1 MKKFLFGILMFTL
14 ASMGLH
20 AQKEIKT
27 NSKISKVIVYRSGA
41 QIFRKADVNIPAGT
55 SQIIISGL
63 SSRLNPN
70 SLRVSGKGNFVIL
83 EQQSEIKYPEPEEVK
98 ESAIPRHIL
107 NKIKAYNDSLELI
120 QYDIDENNSKRDLLL
135 VEKNL
140 IQSSK
145 AITGTDTITELKEA
159 TQFYRT
165 RMTEINNEWMKFKK
179 REKMLSK
186 IQQGYQQKLAELNDY
201 TNRTSPVADP
211 VNKKPESIIT
221 ITVTA
226 DAPVLNASI
235 NFSYLCQPA
244 GWNPVYE
251 LKVDEVSKP
260 VQLTMKALVTQNTD
274 EDWSKVN
281 LTLSTGT
288 PMTNKTLPVIN
299 PWIVTYYARQAAA
312 YGYDNFAAPVS
323 ATTKESKKATK
334 ADKSVSMDEEY
345 SEAGYAEN
353 YVAQTTNVIN
363 TEYEIN
369 LPYEI
374 PSDAKPHTISILK
387 ENLTGIYKYIAIPKI
402 DKEAFLTAALVGWE
416 KLNLIPANANIIFE
430 NSIIGSTFIDPT
442 TANDTLTV
450 SLGADKRV
458 FVDRKKL
465 SDKTKDK
472 IVGGIRKRNITIE
485 ITVKNQNSLPVELKL
500 KDQFPISNNADIK
513 VITGEI
519 KDAEVDPNT
528 GIIEW
533 NFNLKPNESR
543 KVTFSYEIS
552 WDKSKPLLT
561 E

>member
-1 MKKFLFGILMFTL
+1 MKKLFIGVLLLTFF
-14 ASMGLH
+14 SVGLY

-41 QIFRKADVNIPAGT
+41 QIFRKADVNLPAGT

-98 ESAIPRHIL
+98 ESTIPPHIL

-140 IQSSK
+140 IQNSK

-165 RMTEINNEWMKFKK
+165 RMAEINSEWMKFKK
-179 REKMLSK
+179 REKHLSK
-186 IQQGYQQKLAELNDY
+186 TQQGYQQKLAELNDY
-201 TNRTSPVADP
+201 TNRTSPSVNP

-221 ITVTA
+221 ITVSA
-226 DAPVLNASI
+226 DAPVLNASLI
-235 NFSYLCQPA
+235 FSYLSQPA

-281 LTLSTGT
+281 LILSTGT

-299 PWIVTYYARQAAA
+299 PWIVTYYARQAA
-312 YGYDNFAAPVS
+312 YGYSNFAAPLS
-323 ATTKESKKATK
+323 ATATESKKAEK
-334 ADKSVSMDEEY
+334 ADKSKSVDEEY
-345 SEAGYAEN
+345 SESFEANN

-387 ENLTGIYKYIAIPKI
+387 ENLTGIYKYISIPKI

-472 IVGGIRKRNITIE
+472 IIGSVRKRNITIE
-485 ITVKNQNSLPVELKL
+485 ITVKNQNTTPVELKL

-513 VITGEI
+513 VVTGEI
-519 KDAEVDPNT
+519 KDAEVDINT

>member
-1 MKKFLFGILMFTL
+1 MKKLIIGVLMLSLFS
-14 ASMGLH
+14 AGLY

-27 NSKISKVIVYRSGA
+27 SSKISKVIVYRSGA
-41 QIFRKADVNIPAGT
+41 QIFRKADVNLPAGT

-83 EQQSEIKYPEPEEVK
+83 EQQSEIKYPEPEEVR
-98 ESAIPRHIL
+98 ESTIPTHIL

-140 IQSSK
+140 IQNSK

-159 TQFYRT
+159 TLFYRI
-165 RMTEINNEWMKFKK
+165 RMAEINSEWMKFKK
-179 REKMLSK
+179 REKHLSK
-186 IQQGYQQKLAELNDY
+186 TQQGYQQKLAELNDY
-201 TNRTSPVADP
+201 TNRTSPSVNP
-211 VNKKPESIIT
+211 VKKKPESIIT
-221 ITVTA
+221 ITVSA
-226 DAPVLNASI
+226 DAPVLNASLI
-235 NFSYLCQPA
+235 FSYLSQPA

-274 EDWSKVN
+274 EDWSKAN
-281 LTLSTGT
+281 LILSTGT

-299 PWIVTYYARQAAA
+299 PWIVTYYARQAA
-312 YGYDNFAAPVS
+312 YGYSNFAAPLS
-323 ATTKESKKATK
+323 ATTTESKKAEK
-334 ADKSVSMDEEY
+334 ADKSKSVDEEY
-345 SEAGYAEN
+345 SESFEANN

-472 IVGGIRKRNITIE
+472 VIGSVRKRNITIE
-485 ITVKNQNSLPVELKL
+485 ITVKNQNTTPVELKL

-513 VITGEI
+513 VVTGEI
-519 KDAEVDPNT
+519 KDAEVDTNT